1 MGLERIV
8 EYLRREL
15 WEAEPQDVIRGMR
28 DRLRRWVRLLYLAVR
43 GFLHDGGI
51 HRAAELAFDTVLATV
66 PLLAIMFSVL
76 KGLGAYDLFVAKTV
90 RPWITHTFG
99 PAAVEGEE
107 ATGTTL
113 RDAFIGVLDL
123 VEQTNVS
130 HLGVIGLFALL
141 YVVLVL
147 LSTIEVA
154 LNEIYGARRA
164 RPFVRRVAD
173 YAALLFAAPFILSVA
188 GLVGSWIKALPGAT
202 GQVMNVLTE
211 LGVIALLG
219 FGLTFLYVVMP
230 YRRMKAGSA
239 LVGAAVGALL
249 CYGALVVHA
258 RFQVGVAR
266 YNAIYAGF
274 AALPLFLIW
283 VFLSWIGVLIGAELA
298 AAHEDEAE
306 FRWRIKDVHPT
317 EEVREVAAVRML
329 IEVARAFLRSQA
341 TATTRKELA
350 RAAKIPVGLARQ
362 VLDDLAAHGMLAEA
376 THEGQVAY
384 VMTNDPATVRLS
396 DLLHVLRTESGG
408 KVPGVNRDRR
418 AAARLD
424 ALYDALAGAD
434 ANLTIREL
442 AEEWDRRAEDAAPSE
457 AREAS

>member
-1 MGLERIV
+1 
-8 EYLRREL
+8 
-15 WEAEPQDVIRGMR
+15 GMR

-43 GFLHDGGI
+43 GFFHDGGI

-90 RPWITHTFG
+90 RPWINHTFG
-99 PAAVEGEE
+99 PAAEAEGT
-107 ATGTTL
+107 TGTTL

-188 GLVGSWIKALPGAT
+188 GVVGGWIKALPGAT

-211 LGVIALLG
+211 IGVIALLG
-219 FGLTFLYVVMP
+219 LGLAFLYVVMP
-230 YRRMKAGSA
+230 YRRMKVGSA
-239 LVGAAVGALL
+239 CVGAVVGALL

-298 AAHEDEAE
+298 AVHEDEAE
-306 FRWRIKDVHPT
+306 FRWRIKDVQPT

-329 IEVARAFLRSQA
+329 IEVARSFLRSQG

-362 VLDDLAAHGMLAEA
+362 VLDDLTAHGMLAEA
-376 THEGQVAY
+376 THEGQTAY
-384 VMTNDPATVRLS
+384 VMTNDPGFVRLS

-418 AAARLD
+418 AAAHLD
-424 ALYDALAGAD
+424 TLYEALAGAD

-442 AEEWDRRAEDAAPSE
+442 AEEWDRRAESATRSE
-457 AREAS
+457 ALAAS